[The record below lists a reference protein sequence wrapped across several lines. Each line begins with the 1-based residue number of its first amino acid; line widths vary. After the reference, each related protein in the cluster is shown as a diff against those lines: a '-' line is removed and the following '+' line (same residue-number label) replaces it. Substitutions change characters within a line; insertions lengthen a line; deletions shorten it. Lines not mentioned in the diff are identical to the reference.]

1 MAMAF
6 SVPRFTT
13 RELER
18 LPDDGQRYELLDG
31 LLLVTPA
38 PSERHQLIATRLVV
52 SLSRCLEGRPA
63 IRVVGPGVI
72 ARDPDS
78 ELHPDVLVYQP
89 DGPVETDWR
98 GPRTWWLAVEIFSR
112 TSMTYDRMLKRGA
125 YLALGVAEVWLVDP
139 WEAAVYV
146 SRPGGMDSAG
156 TQMPDASGPTGLQ
169 PASGAIHVAPMPN
182 LDHDHSEHL
191 IVNLVQNPVVP
202 LPNPVAF
209 LP

>member
-156 TQMPDASGPTGLQ
+156 TQMPDASGPHGIA
-169 PASGAIHVAPMPN
+169 ASIRSDTRRADAQ
-182 LDHDHSEHL
+182 S
-191 IVNLVQNPVVP
+191 
-202 LPNPVAF
+202 
-209 LP
+209 